1 MTLSVEEMIMG
12 LNETRKSSDTDK
24 RGFTAMA
31 IATIAAVATKPSSI
45 PLLTRKRPKWIFTP
59 LAFCSSSSS
68 SASRRKLILY
78 SKPGCCLC
86 DGLKE
91 KLQAAF
97 LLSGP
102 HSLHDVDLQDITAI
116 LNGRGLTGM
125 RYPFWPKYSL
135 MAPSDIGKWQSCVL
149 HTKIMMMKY
158 VLSPPPPSLQFSD
171 LLLPETLPR
180 ISPRLG
186 VELVHK
192 KDSSCFDPIR
202 FLYIIKIL
210 AGVKFVIAWDNV
222 SCQKRLDIEC
232 LL

>member
-1 MTLSVEEMIMG
+1 
-12 LNETRKSSDTDK
+12 
-24 RGFTAMA
+24 MA

-102 HSLHDVDLQDITAI
+102 HSLHDVDLQVRDITSNPEWESAYQYEI
-116 LNGRGLTGM
+116 
-125 RYPFWPKYSL
+125 P
-135 MAPSDIGKWQSCVL
+135 VL
-149 HTKIMMMKY
+149 AK
-158 VLSPPPPSLQFSD
+158 VLSD
-171 LLLPETLPR
+171 GTEETLPR

-192 KDSSCFDPIR
+192 K
-202 FLYIIKIL
+202 
-210 AGVKFVIAWDNV
+210 IAAALI
-222 SCQKRLDIEC
+222 Q
-232 LL
+232 